1 MTIEELQ
8 ALVAELTAER
18 EALRTNNAKLKREK
32 DTFKAKAEGADIDPA
47 EHARLQEQVEE
58 MNTQLNAAKTS
69 GKTALDAANAQLK
82 EKDGALSGLLVDSGI
97 SSTLAKAGVEPDYV
111 EALMPFFKSQSTVVK
126 TDKGYVAQIGDKPL
140 ETVIGEYLAG
150 EKGKR
155 YLAAPASSGG
165 GATGGGNK
173 ASAKQFKDMS
183 ATERMALYRTDRAAY
198 DAGEA
203 SLAS

>member
-8 ALVAELTAER
+8 ALVATLTEER
-18 EALRTNNAKLKREK
+18 ESLRTNNAALKREK
-32 DTFKAKAEGADIDPA
+32 EKLRVKAEGADIDPE
-47 EHARLQEQVEE
+47 EHARLQEQVDTLTE
-58 MNTQLNAAKTS
+58 QLNTSKTTS
-69 GKTALDAANAQLK
+69 KAALDQAAAQLK

-97 SSTLAKAGVEPDYV
+97 SSALAKAGVEPDYV
-111 EALMPFFKSQSTVVK
+111 EALMPFFKAQSAVTK

-173 ASAKQFKDMS
+173 TSTKKFAEMTSD
-183 ATERMALYRTDRAAY
+183 ERTALYRTDPNAYEAAKK
-198 DAGEA
+198 AG
-203 SLAS
+203 